1 MQPIHQSVVAIQA
14 KMFANRLTPITVLR
28 RAGVSTSTWTRWRR
42 GMKPRTGTL
51 DLLDDAIT
59 QLVAE
64 RDPQEE
70 PANAAA

>member
-1 MQPIHQSVVAIQA
+1 
-14 KMFANRLTPITVLR
+14 
-28 RAGVSTSTWTRWRR
+28 
-42 GMKPRTGTL
+42 MKPRTGTL